1 MNSSSY
7 TDDLQDN
14 WPTLHIQEPGF
25 WNESQEKQFERPH
38 AFLHLARV
46 AGLTFFMTFSPL
58 TAIRDPWL
66 HDKSRRDSVVT
77 VPVYQEIIGRFISR
91 SEALRVANQILAQA
105 EQERLAI
112 AEFEAARG
120 LHWED

>member
-1 MNSSSY
+1 VNSSSY
-7 TDDLQDN
+7 IVTQNN

-25 WNESQEKQFERPH
+25 WNEGQEREFERPH

-46 AGLTFFMTFSPL
+46 AGLSFFMAFSPL

-66 HDKSRRDSVVT
+66 YDKSRRDNVVT
-77 VPVYQEIIGRFISR
+77 VPVYQEVIGRFITR
-91 SEALRVANQILAQA
+91 SEALRVADQILAQA

-120 LHWED
+120 LRWED

>member
-7 TDDLQDN
+7 ADITQDN
-14 WPTLHIQEPGF
+14 WPTLRIQEPGF
-25 WNESQEKQFERPH
+25 WNESQERDSERPH

-46 AGLTFFMTFSPL
+46 AGLTFFMALSPL

-66 HDKSRRDSVVT
+66 YDNRLRDSVVT
-77 VPVYQEIIGRFISR
+77 VPVYQEVIGRFITR
-91 SEALRVANQILAQA
+91 AEALRVADRILVQA

-112 AEFEAARG
+112 AEFEAGRG
-120 LHWED
+120 LRWED